1 MRQITAD
8 DRSRW
13 SIVVLLF
20 LSLFF
25 IYGPLYAGGVFFLP
39 LLRSFGWSRA
49 QLAALGG
56 VGAIAAGVSGPFI
69 GWLID
74 RIGVRAMMIGGAAAI
89 VLCDLALSRANSLA
103 QFAAI
108 SVVSGAAFAAATF
121 IPCSIVIANWFTSE
135 RGLAM
140 GVAFAAIPLGGTG
153 ITPLANYVV
162 QHHGWRVGYL
172 AMGLPIAAIVI
183 PALAA
188 FLRESPSA
196 PVDVPGVKPEAI
208 LLPGLEVREA
218 LRSRSFWMIALAQL
232 LFTTS
237 WVGMGAHFIP
247 YIVGIGYTPAT
258 AAAIVSAS
266 FVLSAGGNLMI
277 GLLADRLKGRMVMAL
292 VCVSAAGGLM
302 FLFAAARGSALAAN
316 LVLFATVSGTPT
328 VLMPMVIADSL
339 GLRRLGS
346 MLGITGISGTIGFA
360 AGPIIAGRVYD
371 VTGSYSDALWLFIAL
386 SLAAAVAF
394 LGCRPLAQKQ
404 SRRTALVD
412 ASAA

>member
-1 MRQITAD
+1 MG
-8 DRSRW
+8 
-13 SIVVLLF
+13 VLF
-20 LSLFF
+20 VTLFF
-25 IYGPLYAGGVFFLP
+25 IYGPVNAGGVFFLP

-56 VGAIAAGVSGPFI
+56 VGAIAAGASGPFV

-74 RIGVRAMMIGGAAAI
+74 RIGVRAMMMGGAAAI
-89 VLCDLALSRANSLA
+89 VLCDLALSRATSFA

-108 SVVSGAAFAAATF
+108 GVVSGAAFAAATF

-183 PALAA
+183 PALFACLRVRRPATAPLAA
-188 FLRESPSA
+188 PTAATSA
-196 PVDVPGVKPEAI
+196 PVII
-208 LLPGLEVREA
+208 LSGFDIREA
-218 LRSRSFWMIALAQL
+218 LGSRSFWMIAVAQL
-232 LFTTS
+232 MFTTS
-237 WVGMGAHFIP
+237 WVGIGAHFIP
-247 YIVGIGYTPAT
+247 YIIGVGYTPA
-258 AAAIVSAS
+258 AAAGIVSVS
-266 FVLSAGGNLMI
+266 FVLSAGGNLII
-277 GLLADRLKGRMVMAL
+277 GLLADRLKGRLVMAL
-292 VCVSAAGGLM
+292 VCVSAAAGIMAL
-302 FLFAAARGSALAAN
+302 LAAAWGGALAAN
-316 LVLFATVSGTPT
+316 LVLFATVSATPT

-346 MLGITGISGTIGFA
+346 MLGITGISATIGFA
-360 AGPIIAGRVYD
+360 AGPVIAGRIFD
-371 VTGSYSDALWLFIAL
+371 VTGSYSGALWLFVAL
-386 SLAAAVAF
+386 SLAAAAVI
-394 LGCRPLAQKQ
+394 LGCRPLAQEQ
-404 SRRTALVD
+404 SRHPALEG